1 MEIKNYWIEMCNVVR
16 LGEKETPHNILIRT
30 PGWKPS
36 LGSCTRR
43 MEDDIQIH
51 LIVVQIYLA

>member
-1 MEIKNYWIEMCNVVR
+1 VEIKNYWIVR
-16 LGEKETPHNILIRT
+16 LGEKGTPHNNLIRT
-30 PGWKPS
+30 PGRKTS
-36 LGSCTRR
+36 LESCTRR